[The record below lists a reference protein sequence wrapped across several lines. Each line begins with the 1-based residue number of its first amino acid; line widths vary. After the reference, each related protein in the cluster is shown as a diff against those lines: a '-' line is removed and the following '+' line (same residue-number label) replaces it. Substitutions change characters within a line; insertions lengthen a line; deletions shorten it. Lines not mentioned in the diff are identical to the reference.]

1 MKTLRLFSLAIMAL
15 CHFGCVKT
23 QFTEPTANSSN
34 DLKIARLTANA
45 AAVPG
50 DLADGNIKYF
60 GRWDFSNPAEY
71 ASFWGGAYFRV
82 NFTGTTVKIKV
93 GYPTHYY
100 AKIDDGPWVSY
111 YNASGTINLTPTPL
125 NNGTHTLSVAQ
136 GKDYDYQFKF
146 QGLIL
151 DAGATTS
158 APPALAALIEW
169 IGDSITC
176 GYTDEQANV
185 SGYGWVCSEQL
196 LHTEHT
202 QIAYPGIRLVSG
214 DNGPGMDVQ
223 YFKLQ
228 NPSFN
233 AAPTWDFTRYTPKV
247 IVINLGT
254 NDNGHVPEAQFRD
267 SYITFLSNIR
277 ARFSTVEIFVMRT
290 FNGYLVTPTVAAVNA
305 RIAAGDTKVHYIDTD
320 GWMTGADYTDGLHP
334 SVAGNIKAANLLQP
348 ILQPYLT
355 GTVNSG
361 VTFYQ
366 DINYGGS
373 ASHVLPVGNYTIAQ
387 LAARGMPNDWASS
400 VKVPAGRTLIMY
412 ADDNFS
418 GTSWT
423 RTSDTPNFTTL
434 SPNANDQVSSIRV
447 Q

>member
-1 MKTLRLFSLAIMAL
+1 MKTLRLFSLALLAL
-15 CHFGCVKT
+15 SHFGCVKT
-23 QFTEPTANSSN
+23 NLTAPTIDGS
-34 DLKIARLTANA
+34 DLKKKSTLVLNA

-50 DLADGNIKYF
+50 DLSDSNIKYF

-71 ASFWGGAYFRV
+71 ASYWGGAYFRV

-100 AKIDDGPWVSY
+100 AKIDNGPWVSY
-111 YNASGTINLTPTPL
+111 YNASGTINLTPAPL
-125 NNGTHTLSVAQ
+125 SNGTHTLSVAQ
-136 GKDYDYQFKF
+136 GKDYDYTFKF
-146 QGLIL
+146 QGLVL

-158 APPALAALIEW
+158 APPVLTDLIEW

-228 NPSFN
+228 NPSF
-233 AAPTWDFTRYTPKV
+233 ATAPAWDFTRYTPKI

-254 NDNGHVPEAQFRD
+254 NDNGHVPEDQFRD
-267 SYITFLSNIR
+267 SYITFLGNIR
-277 ARFSTVEIFVMRT
+277 AKFPNAEIFAMRT

-305 RIAAGDTKVHYIDTD
+305 RIAAGDAKVHYIDTN
-320 GWMTGADYTDGLHP
+320 GWLTGADYTDGLHP

-355 GTVNSG
+355 GAANSG

-366 DINYGGS
+366 DTNYGGP
-373 ASHVLPVGNYTIAQ
+373 ASQVLPVGNYTIAQ

-412 ADDNFS
+412 ADDNFT

-423 RTSDTPNFTTL
+423 RTGDTPNFTTL